1 MELSK
6 SSDGGSTPSVPAIN
20 MAILEIRK
28 FNDKVLRKR
37 AKRVRKVDK
46 NIRQLIVDMAQTMA
60 KGQGIGLAAPQVGI
74 LRRVIVIHG
83 DFKGQRIL
91 GLINPKITKMSK
103 EKEKDTEGCLSFPGI
118 FLEIKRAKEIKVKGL
133 DINGKKVKL
142 KAKDLL
148 ARVLQ
153 HEIDHL
159 NGILFFDRLSFFKKI
174 KFKLKY
180 RGFN

>member
-1 MELSK
+1 
-6 SSDGGSTPSVPAIN
+6 
-20 MAILEIRK
+20 MAILEIKK

-37 AKRVRKVDK
+37 ARKVRKVDE
-46 NIRQLIVDMAQTMA
+46 NIRQLIVNMAQTMA
-60 KGQGIGLAAPQVGI
+60 KGQGIGLAAPQIGV
-74 LRRVIVIHG
+74 LRRVIVIHS
-83 DFKGQRIL
+83 DFKGQRIF

-103 EKEKDTEGCLSFPGI
+103 EKEKDMEGCLSFPGI
-118 FLEIKRAKEIKVKGL
+118 FLEIKRAKEVKIKGL

-142 KAKDLL
+142 KAKGLL

-159 NGILFFDRLSFFKKI
+159 DGIVFYNRLSFI
-174 KFKLKY
+174 KRINFKLKY

>member
-1 MELSK
+1 VS
-6 SSDGGSTPSVPAIN
+6 
-20 MAILEIRK
+20 
-28 FNDKVLRKR
+28 
-37 AKRVRKVDK
+37 KVDK
-46 NIRQLIVDMAQTMA
+46 EIRQLIVDMTQTMT
-60 KGQGIGLAAPQVGI
+60 KEQGIGLAAPQVGV
-74 LRRVIVIHG
+74 LKRVIVVHG
-83 DFKGQRIL
+83 DFKGHRIL

-103 EKEKDTEGCLSFPGI
+103 EKEKDIEGCLSFPGI
-118 FLEIKRAKEIKVKGL
+118 FLEIKRAKEAEVKGL

-142 KAKDLL
+142 KAKGLL

-159 NGILFFDRLSFFKKI
+159 DGIVFYNRLSFIKRI